1 MMREIAHKRDAVL
14 ALIRWDKPY
23 GTLLLL
29 APALWSLFIAA
40 QGMPPVH
47 LILIFV
53 CGTFL
58 MRSAGCAI
66 NDFADLPFDIRV
78 KRTCDRPLPS
88 GKLTP
93 FQAFVVFAF
102 FSLSAFSLIWLLN
115 PLTRVLSV
123 VAIALAV
130 TYPFTKRFIKFPQL
144 FMGIAFGWGSVMAW
158 TAVRNRIEIETV
170 WVFLATLCWATAYD
184 TIYALMDREEDARI
198 GVYSS
203 ALWFGK
209 RIWQSVSVL
218 FGLSL
223 FFLFLTGVLSGLG
236 IFYYI
241 ALVVVACLFIRQII
255 YLKFDPSDKKMLF
268 SLFKSNATIGFLL
281 LAGILAGL
289 FL

>member
-1 MMREIAHKRDAVL
+1 MMREIVHKRDAVL

-40 QGMPPVH
+40 QGAPPVH

-53 CGTFL
+53 CGSFL

-66 NDFADLPFDIRV
+66 NDFADLPFDV
-78 KRTCDRPLPS
+78 HVERTCDRPLPS

-102 FSLSAFSLIWLLN
+102 FSLAAFSLIWLLN

-123 VAIALAV
+123 VAMVLAV

-198 GVYSS
+198 GVHSS

-241 ALVVVACLFIRQII
+241 ALGIVACLFIRQIV

-268 SLFKSNATIGFLL
+268 SLFKSNAAIGFLL
-281 LAGILAGL
+281 LAGIMAGR